1 MSMKHDVYTMTKNQ
15 NYKGFTVLDCK
26 ELPEYDALGI
36 WLKHKKTGLEVFHMA
51 CDDKENL
58 FAFSFATPPT
68 DSTGVAHILEHSVL
82 CGSKKYPLK
91 DPFIQLSNQSV
102 KTF

>member
-36 WLKHKKTGLEVFHMA
+36 WLKNKKTGL
-51 CDDKENL
+51 L
-58 FAFSFATPPT
+58 LATQERASYRLRT
-68 DSTGVAHILEHSVL
+68 
-82 CGSKKYPLK
+82 KK
-91 DPFIQLSNQSV
+91 
-102 KTF
+102 